1 MNLSALLGIL
11 MAFSVLIG
19 AMITSTDKAKVFLD
33 GHAFVIVI
41 GGTIAAALLSFSA
54 KKMYLLI
61 KVFFKKVLGKNEEL
75 SVAISE
81 IVDLA
86 KGYRENESYI
96 RDRMV
101 TLKTPFLKEA
111 SEMFMAG
118 AIDPDDMDRIL
129 SKRAINMN
137 HRHEEDADIFKALA
151 KFPPAFGLLGAVIG
165 MISLMQNLGGADA
178 MQKVGPSMAIAL
190 VATMYGI
197 AVANFIFLPIGE
209 NLAKANR
216 MDSIIRHM
224 VIDGFKLIR
233 QKKHPLVVEE
243 SIKSYLLP
251 SERTGAPA
259 QKAA

>member
-11 MAFSVLIG
+11 LAFSVLIG
-19 AMITSTDKAKVFLD
+19 AIITSTDKAKVFLD

-41 GGTIAAALLSFSA
+41 GGTLAASLLSFSA
-54 KKMYLLI
+54 KKMFLLLKI
-61 KVFFKKVLGKNEEL
+61 FFKKVLGKNDDII
-75 SVAISE
+75 VAITE

-86 KGYRENESYI
+86 KGYRENENYL
-96 RDRMV
+96 RDKLPV
-101 TLKTPFLKEA
+101 IKTPFLKEA
-111 SEMFMAG
+111 IEMFISG
-118 AIDPDDMDRIL
+118 AVDPDDMDRIL
-129 SKRAINMN
+129 AKRAVNMH
-137 HRHEEDADIFKALA
+137 HRHEEDADIFKTLS

-178 MQKVGPSMAIAL
+178 FQKVGPSMAIAL

-197 AVANFIFLPIGE
+197 AVANFIFLPLGE
-209 NLAKANR
+209 NLAKLNR
-216 MDSIIRHM
+216 LDNIIRHM
-224 VIDGFKLIR
+224 VMDGFKLIR

-251 SERTGAPA
+251 SERHSPQD